1 MRSSV
6 SLICALLAFS
16 PCYLLSHVASAEPP
30 KGTQQPAVPPASSTP
45 PQGESPASP
54 PSGGKDAG
62 GSDAKPET
70 RPETKPETR
79 PETKPETKPETQ
91 STTRPAPKPATVP
104 GPNDVLHAAAQKD
117 LPRRTYT
124 IFGESF
130 DCELC
135 LQPTS
140 RDIGMAARTEFP
152 EGTAMIF
159 VHPRPRMLN
168 YWMKDCLID
177 MDIVMVDRNGV
188 VGALHEAVR
197 EKLRTKDES
206 LADYQARLPLY
217 GTPTPAK
224 YVIELP
230 PGTIARL
237 KPKVGQRIDIDW
249 KPLDAIAK

>member
-6 SLICALLAFS
+6 SLVCALLALS
-16 PCYLLSHVASAEPP
+16 PCCLLSHVASAEPP

-70 RPETKPETR
+70 
-79 PETKPETKPETQ
+79 KPETKSETK

-135 LQPTS
+135 LEPTS

-188 VGALHEAVR
+188 VDALHEAVR

-224 YVIELP
+224 YVIEFP

-249 KPLDAIAK
+249 KSLDAAAK